1 MPRSSSTNRRHR
13 SASEI
18 RKLLS
23 LFHSSTVSRAEF
35 VQTEGL
41 CLSTLRK
48 YLNTHR
54 TRTRT
59 RTRTPR
65 TPQSTKPPA
74 FLELELAPLPPL
86 ASPQRG
92 DYRLQLRTGV
102 VLEIPQGF
110 SSREVAVLV
119 ALVSKTCPRRFPE
132 GAL

>member
-23 LFHSSTVSRAEF
+23 RFHSSTLSRAEF
-35 VQTEGL
+35 VQSEGL
-41 CLSTLRK
+41 CLSTLRR

-54 TRTRT
+54 TRTA
-59 RTRTPR
+59 R
-65 TPQSTKPPA
+65 TPQSTMPPA
-74 FLELELAPLPPL
+74 FLELEPPPLPPV
-86 ASPQRG
+86 APPQRG

-119 ALVSKTCPRRFPE
+119 ALVSKTGPR
-132 GAL
+132 

>member
-48 YLNTHR
+48 YLNTH
-54 TRTRT
+54 RT